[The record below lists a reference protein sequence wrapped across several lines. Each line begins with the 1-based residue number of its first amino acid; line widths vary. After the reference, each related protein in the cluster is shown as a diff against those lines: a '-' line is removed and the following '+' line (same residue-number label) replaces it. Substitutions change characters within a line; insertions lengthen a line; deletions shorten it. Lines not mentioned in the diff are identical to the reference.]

1 MINDSPLPLL
11 PGVAPPR
18 DAGYDSTAMQMIIAS
33 LRVLAAAVFAGLLLL
48 GPAAAVVGEQQ
59 TPPPGVEGPAAVG
72 GGYLQLREQRGAL
85 TEALVDI
92 QQRMHATL
100 RELMVTV
107 RSGGVEVWMVLAVL
121 GLFYGVIHS
130 LLPGHRKMLLFS
142 YFLSRNAPLRHGVI
156 AGVALGAL
164 HALTALAVVAVG
176 YYLLQLSL
184 AATVEQATALI
195 TRVTAAFIVALG
207 AMLLFTHLREL
218 VAERHGQSPDHAH
231 AHAETNP
238 AADRGFL
245 SALVV
250 SGIVPCPG
258 ATMVLLLAVTL
269 AAIPAGVVVVA
280 SMSVGMAVTLSLLSV
295 LTIQFKSRMSELL
308 DSERGHRLH
317 MLFEIATS
325 SVIVIFGLIVL
336 VTPPL

>member
-1 MINDSPLPLL
+1 
-11 PGVAPPR
+11 
-18 DAGYDSTAMQMIIAS
+18 MQRIIAS
-33 LRVLAAAVFAGLLLL
+33 LRVLVATLFLGLMFL
-48 GPAAAVVGEQQ
+48 GPVAAVVGEQQ
-59 TPPPGVEGPAAVG
+59 TAAPGVDVPAAEG
-72 GGYLQLREQRGAL
+72 AGYLQLSERRGAL
-85 TEALVDI
+85 TEALVGI

-107 RSGGVEVWMVLAVL
+107 RAGGIEVWMVLSVL
-121 GLFYGVIHS
+121 GLFYGVVHS

-142 YFLSRNAPLRHGVI
+142 YFLSRNAPLRHGMI

-164 HALTALAVVAVG
+164 HALTALTVVAVG
-176 YYLLQLSL
+176 YYVLQLSL

-195 TRVTAAFIVALG
+195 SRVTAVFIVGLG
-207 AMLLFTHLREL
+207 ALLLFTHLREL
-218 VAERHGQSPDHAH
+218 VAQHHGHSHAH
-231 AHAETNP
+231 GHAETNP
-238 AADRGFL
+238 AAGRGFL
-245 SALVV
+245 SALIV

-258 ATMVLLLAVTL
+258 ATMVLLLAVAL

-295 LTIQFKSRMSELL
+295 LTILFKSRMRELL

-317 MLFEIATS
+317 MWFEMAAS
-325 SVIVIFGLIVL
+325 SVIVLFGVALL